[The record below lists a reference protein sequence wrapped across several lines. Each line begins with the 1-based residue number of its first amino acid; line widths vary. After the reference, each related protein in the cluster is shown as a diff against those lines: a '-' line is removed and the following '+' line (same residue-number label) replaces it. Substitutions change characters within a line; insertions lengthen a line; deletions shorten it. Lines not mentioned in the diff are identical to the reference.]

1 MSDGLPEKLLA
12 FMKKSA
18 IARLKELQQSED
30 LALSHTEAD
39 LILTTLLV
47 SLGFEDVVEE
57 YRKVNKWYE

>member
-57 YRKVNKWYE
+57 YRKVNMWYE